1 MTFKLRK
8 TVNQRWKKS
17 QTRKWANRLPRPIR
31 YQFFLGGIKCLRLTQ
46 WTTRSLRYCLKL
58 GYIREVEVWWRDRFY
73 RRVFLWCW
81 TAKRLHAKRIL
92 LSFVLFFF
100 FIEFSNIFFK
110 ILTCM
115 ISWRVEKLK
124 KKKGVP
130 KHEDDNTNNNHPKN
144 HGTAAFARGNCREK
158 DHHRPAALQQR
169 CKEKKWGEIRSHGNP
184 KTRK

>member
-58 GYIREVEVWWRDRFY
+58 GYIREVEVLWRDRFY

-124 KKKGVP
+124 KKKRCAETWRRQYKQQP
-130 KHEDDNTNNNHPKN
+130 SQKSWYSRLRPRKLPRERSSQTC
-144 HGTAAFARGNCREK
+144 GT
-158 DHHRPAALQQR
+158 P
-169 CKEKKWGEIRSHGNP
+169 
-184 KTRK
+184 TTM